1 MILPTYAIIAITL
14 NCNARCVMCDIWKN
28 KMVNE
33 LPPEAYLKLYPSLR
47 DINVTGGEPFLRR
60 DFPDVIANIK
70 KACPQARLVV
80 NTNGF
85 LWRKIKE
92 DMEKV
97 IITDPTIAIRL
108 SIDGIGEAHNA
119 IRGIPNGFSFIIKTL
134 AGLREVGVKDLG
146 ISFTLLE
153 QNIEE
158 LPKVQQFAEKEGLEF
173 SLTVATGSSI
183 YFGKDKGKLRPANT
197 KKRTRVMEDAARFHY
212 KHFDPKELA
221 RGWFVKRMI
230 DYLVT
235 GKRAFLCDAGSGF
248 FYMDSFGNVYTC
260 HLKPWIMGNILKT
273 PLEDILSKN
282 VHANRVL
289 ACHDCWMIC
298 TAKSMMR
305 RKIVQVA
312 VKALREKSHYEFFER
327 AKSLNLA

>member
-1 MILPTYAIIAITL
+1 MNVPTHAIIAITL

-28 KMVNE
+28 KMGNE
-33 LPPEAYLKLYPSLR
+33 LPPEAYQKLYPSLQ
-47 DINVTGGEPFLRR
+47 DINITGGEPFLRR
-60 DFPDVIANIK
+60 DFPQVVANIK
-70 KACPQARLVV
+70 QACPKARLVV

-85 LWRKIKE
+85 LWRKIRG

-97 IITDPTIAIRL
+97 IRTDPNIAIRL
-108 SIDGIGEAHNA
+108 SIDGIGEAHNV
-119 IRGIPNGFSFIIKTL
+119 IRGIPNGFSYIMKTL

-153 QNIEE
+153 QNMDE
-158 LPKVQQFAEKEGLEF
+158 LPRVQKLAEKERLQF

-183 YFGKDKGKLRPANT
+183 YFGKDKGGLRPANS
-197 KKRTRVMEDAARFHY
+197 KKRARIMNDAALFHY
-212 KHFDPKELA
+212 QHNDLKELV

-230 DYLVT
+230 DYFAT
-235 GKRAFLCDAGSGF
+235 GKRALLCDAGKGF

-273 PLEDILSKN
+273 PLEEIVENAKF
-282 VHANRVL
+282 AERVQ

-298 TAKSMMR
+298 TAKSTMR

-312 VKALREKSHYEFFER
+312 AETLREKAVYCLH
-327 AKSLNLA
+327 